1 MTDSLS
7 IGDYLIKRIYELGVG
22 HVFGVPGDYALSLFH
37 KLEESPIAVVNTC
50 DEQGAGFAANAYAQ
64 LKGLG
69 VACVTYGVGGLKLAN
84 TTAQAFAEKIP
95 VLIIS
100 GAPGI
105 SERQKYSLLHHKVN
119 QYDDQLRIFEH
130 LTVASALLSDPDRAH
145 QEIDDVLDSMLRLK
159 GPGYIELPRDLVSLV
174 PDQSS
179 GRGRSE
185 LPKRQGAQQDQGSQ
199 QYQDT
204 LQEALAEA
212 IDIINASKQP
222 VIIAG
227 LEVERFGWVDEVL
240 ELAWKAN
247 IPIAATILGKSVVP
261 EGESLYMGIYAGAL
275 GDQRIREYVEGSDCI
290 IMIGVFLTDLDM
302 GAYTAHLDLGKVIYT
317 TSRKTSIHHHQYSG
331 LGRDF
336 LDKLA
341 EADLNWHD
349 PGPVPYPRRPEPIGS
364 ELCPDQRITA
374 NRLFQII
381 GAFLD
386 DKTVLIADVG
396 DALFGSIEIATTCN
410 FLSSAYYA
418 SLGFAV
424 PASIGVQL
432 ACPDARP
439 LALSGDGSFQMTG
452 MEFSTAARYGLN
464 PIIVVL
470 NNGGYGT
477 ERPML
482 DGDFN
487 DIPVWQYSKI
497 PAITG
502 SGKGFLVKTE
512 RDLADAL
519 EMARAEEDPCILEVI
534 LAKDDI
540 SEPLKRLTRALRR
553 NV

>member
-1 MTDSLS
+1 MADSLS
-7 IGDYLIKRIYELGVG
+7 IGDYLIKRIYELGVR
-22 HVFGVPGDYALSLFH
+22 HVFGVPGDHVLSFFH
-37 KLEESPIAVVNTC
+37 KLEESPLAVVNTC

-64 LKGLG
+64 MKGLG

-95 VLIIS
+95 VLVIS

-105 SERQKYSLLHHKVN
+105 AERQKYSLLHHKVN

-130 LTVASALLSDPDRAH
+130 LTVASAILSDPDRAH
-145 QEIDDVLDSMLRLK
+145 QEIDYVLNSVLHLK
-159 GPGYIELPRDLVSLV
+159 GPGYIELPRDMVSLV

-179 GRGRSE
+179 GKSKSE
-185 LPKRQGAQQDQGSQ
+185 LPGGEGSQ
-199 QYQDT
+199 QDQDT
-204 LQEALAEA
+204 LQEALLEA
-212 IDIINASKQP
+212 TDIINASKQP

-227 LEVERFGWVDEVL
+227 LEVERFDLADKVL

-247 IPIAATILGKSVVP
+247 IPIAATILGKSVIP
-261 EGESLYMGIYAGAL
+261 EGDSLYMGIYAGAL

-317 TSRKTSIHHHQYSG
+317 TSGKTSIRHHQYSG

-336 LDKLA
+336 LNKLA
-341 EADLNWHD
+341 EADLKRH
-349 PGPVPYPRRPEPIGS
+349 GPEPIPYAKRPDPICC
-364 ELCPDQRITA
+364 ELYTGQRITA

-381 GAFLD
+381 SAFLD
-386 DKTVLIADVG
+386 DKTVLIADAG
-396 DALFGSIEIATTCN
+396 DALFGSIEIATQCN

-432 ACPDARP
+432 ACPDIRP
-439 LALSGDGSFQMTG
+439 LVLSGDGSFQMTG
-452 MEFSTAARYGLN
+452 MEVSTAARYGLN

-482 DGDFN
+482 DGAFN
-487 DIPVWQYSKI
+487 DISAWKYSKI

-502 SGKGFLVKTE
+502 KGKGFLVETE
-512 RDLADAL
+512 RDLAEAL
-519 EMARAEEDPCILEVI
+519 EKARAEEDPCILEVV

-540 SEPLKRLTRALRR
+540 SEPLKRLTQALRKK
-553 NV
+553 V